1 MLGACTWRPSEI
13 TSCYP
18 TALVLLDNDLPPAC
32 PWTETKETP
41 ALISVI
47 SLGHSA
53 QFEFSVNMPNS
64 SDDAN
69 SPSQPSWRSRSWA
82 KSWLKAKVLV
92 VQSYLTL
99 CNRMDCSPQDSSTH
113 GIFQVRILEW
123 VAISFSWGSFQPR
136 NRTLVSCTAGWFFT
150 FWATRDW
157 ESQSEELTF
166 SLGKTEH
173 KQQWEHASF
182 KTLEGLLCMKHHL
195 I

>member
-99 CNRMDCSPQDSSTH
+99 CNTLYCVHQIPLSKEFSRKKYWSIFVKNHLNRIFNPVTARQTTDS
-113 GIFQVRILEW
+113 IFCYL
-123 VAISFSWGSFQPR
+123 
-136 NRTLVSCTAGWFFT
+136 
-150 FWATRDW
+150 
-157 ESQSEELTF
+157 
-166 SLGKTEH
+166 
-173 KQQWEHASF
+173 
-182 KTLEGLLCMKHHL
+182 
-195 I
+195 